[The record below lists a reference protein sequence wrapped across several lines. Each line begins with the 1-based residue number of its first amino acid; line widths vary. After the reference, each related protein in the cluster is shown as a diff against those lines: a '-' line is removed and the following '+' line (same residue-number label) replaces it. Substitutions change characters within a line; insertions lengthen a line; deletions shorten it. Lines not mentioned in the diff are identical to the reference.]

1 MIFRRMPRRILS
13 IENKLVIIFSDQF
26 EGTTLILL
34 KYVKIVKFWS
44 ALMCV
49 CVYSFIEGAR
59 YGLYAL
65 NVNLTKLILQMG
77 CPSYYLSSWRKQA
90 PSHQH
95 KYLKAFHQHK
105 RAKKTKVLI

>member
-26 EGTTLILL
+26 EVTTLILL

-49 CVYSFIEGAR
+49 CVCFAFFIIP
-59 YGLYAL
+59 L
-65 NVNLTKLILQMG
+65 
-77 CPSYYLSSWRKQA
+77 
-90 PSHQH
+90 
-95 KYLKAFHQHK
+95 
-105 RAKKTKVLI
+105 

>member
-44 ALMCV
+44 ALI
-49 CVYSFIEGAR
+49 VYVFVLHSLLFLYRGGKIWALCSKCKSDRADFTNGMSFI
-59 YGLYAL
+59 LP
-65 NVNLTKLILQMG
+65 KLMEETSPKPPAQI
-77 CPSYYLSSWRKQA
+77 P
-90 PSHQH
+90 
-95 KYLKAFHQHK
+95 
-105 RAKKTKVLI
+105 

>member
-1 MIFRRMPRRILS
+1 MPRRILS

-49 CVYSFIEGAR
+49 CVCFAFFIIP
-59 YGLYAL
+59 L
-65 NVNLTKLILQMG
+65 
-77 CPSYYLSSWRKQA
+77 
-90 PSHQH
+90 
-95 KYLKAFHQHK
+95 
-105 RAKKTKVLI
+105 